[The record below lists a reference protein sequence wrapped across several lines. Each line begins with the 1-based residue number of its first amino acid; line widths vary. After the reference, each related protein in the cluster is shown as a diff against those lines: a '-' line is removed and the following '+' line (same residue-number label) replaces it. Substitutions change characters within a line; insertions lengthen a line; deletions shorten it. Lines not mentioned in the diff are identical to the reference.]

1 MPSLRCKWKRKQRRP
16 QFKREGEN
24 GANKIFIPEGYEC
37 VCKSRLFTYIRT
49 LWMRPSIYR
58 VQQINIISNRED
70 TRRYIN
76 YSRTAMHTHCLCV
89 NVWTRE
95 AAFIAYQNNWHW
107 HYYIWACVF
116 VNCCRSW
123 HILVHARVHSLT
135 LRCVK
140 SERRCWQ
147 TAEHLV
153 SKWSPWPPSS
163 ATVSAW
169 NKLFLIWTGIVYSQS
184 SEVPLAPRSRDKNKY
199 GKSRQMWHLGVARKN
214 GSRSAEV

>member
-1 MPSLRCKWKRKQRRP
+1 M
-16 QFKREGEN
+16 
-24 GANKIFIPEGYEC
+24 
-37 VCKSRLFTYIRT
+37 
-49 LWMRPSIYR
+49 
-58 VQQINIISNRED
+58 
-70 TRRYIN
+70 
-76 YSRTAMHTHCLCV
+76 
-89 NVWTRE
+89 WTRE
-95 AAFIAYQNNWHW
+95 AAFIVYQNNWHW

-140 SERRCWQ
+140 SERWCWQ

-169 NKLFLIWTGIVYSQS
+169 NKLFLIWTGIVCSQS

-199 GKSRQMWHLGVARKN
+199 GNQGRCDTWPLPGKMAAGQRRYSTSKSNLLSCLKYACWQLRWHFRVFFFLTGEQ
-214 GSRSAEV
+214 SSQRSLPLIAEIFFF